1 MFFGQA
7 GNDVIRGSH
16 KKDEDGNEYLYG
28 GEGQDKIYGGDAGEA
43 DSSLL
48 VGGRGD
54 DWIEAG
60 SNWT

>member
-1 MFFGQA
+1 M
-7 GNDVIRGSH
+7 IRGSH